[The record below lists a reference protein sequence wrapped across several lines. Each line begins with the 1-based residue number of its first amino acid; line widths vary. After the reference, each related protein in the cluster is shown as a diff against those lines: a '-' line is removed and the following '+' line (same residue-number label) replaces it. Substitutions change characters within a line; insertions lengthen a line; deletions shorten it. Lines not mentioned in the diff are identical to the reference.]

1 MEGPAE
7 TASITIWWKEDLMQQ
22 ATDAAYIDEVLR
34 HCQVYYGVDTT
45 KKATE
50 KAKLGGFL
58 DKCGN
63 ITSNGRSLALM
74 MLSEESKY

>member
-1 MEGPAE
+1 ME
-7 TASITIWWKEDLMQQ
+7 Q
-22 ATDAAYIDEVLR
+22 ATDAAYIDNVLR

-50 KAKLGGFL
+50 MAKLGGFL
-58 DKCGN
+58 DRSGN

-74 MLSEESKY
+74 MVSEKSKY

>member
-1 MEGPAE
+1 MEQ
-7 TASITIWWKEDLMQQ
+7 ITD
-22 ATDAAYIDEVLR
+22 TTHIDDVLC
-34 HCQVYYGVDTT
+34 HCKVYYGVDTT

-63 ITSNGRSLALM
+63 ITSNGRNLTLM
-74 MLSEESKY
+74 MLSEKSKY